1 MLNPS
6 RATVPHR
13 AGIFRVAVLHLGRT
27 GGTGRR
33 NAGRISAAQAAG
45 ALNSRR
51 SRPIPSDL
59 FGTIGAR
66 PAAKPLTIFRAELL
80 GAQQASWEELFD
92 GYTRLQAITFSSS
105 IELLLRL
112 ADRLDDME
120 VVFGSE
126 AILSKEHLALA
137 QASQTVNAYG
147 FADAL
152 SDQKALVEALSRF
165 LGRSGARLLDR
176 VATGTLRF
184 RLLRGRPSH
193 EKLYIL
199 SGPAGYRVLTGSANL
214 SFAAFEGRQH
224 EVHVAFDGETA
235 WQLFRTY
242 YERDWKDSVPVEPDA
257 LIAVH
262 PDGTA
267 AARETPLSLD
277 EIPIVR
283 ALNAGLVVMD
293 EAPRSMPAGFTADA
307 LRQAAVIGAELKDLV
322 LPKDKAGRTVV
333 NAASVLRVLR
343 SHQARPIADTADKG
357 TPRVDIDFAT
367 GTVHLD
373 GVRWLAPEDV
383 IPADAVARDAR
394 ILRDYLGSFL
404 AFFGNAAGAVE
415 VYWAFLVWLYSAPAA
430 PYLRQAAVP
439 AGIDPWVYPVY
450 AVLYGR
456 SSGGKTLFTK
466 IAARSM
472 FGFEKMIRSGQF
484 TARIALGLREGMG
497 AMPLLIDDVTRDKF
511 TSQVPDLVRT
521 DNEMSGQYA
530 PIVLT
535 TNRDVST
542 IPPDLTKRMVTCHI
556 DAAIPEN
563 RSVTER
569 IARRAQKEIG
579 TALYRAYLQRL
590 MPQVRAMRAD
600 IDAEAAVDPDLLARS
615 ADILRDVLAEALGE
629 LPDWACRLSFTDYF
643 GIRHRRFR
651 DQLTDMLA
659 DSEDRVTIN
668 RRAGELTINFGDDT
682 NQAAQFARSVPDFVL
697 KGRFAGMVKLDLLAL
712 EQEMGFAVGGARMWW
727 QRLLRRRS

>member
-1 MLNPS
+1 M
-6 RATVPHR
+6 
-13 AGIFRVAVLHLGRT
+13 
-27 GGTGRR
+27 
-33 NAGRISAAQAAG
+33 
-45 ALNSRR
+45 
-51 SRPIPSDL
+51 PSDL
-59 FGTIGAR
+59 FGSTGPR
-66 PAAKPLTIFRAELL
+66 PAVKPLTVFRAELT
-80 GAQQASWEELFD
+80 GAGPASWEELFD
-92 GYTRLQAITFSSS
+92 GYTSLKAITFSSS

-112 ADRLDDME
+112 ADRLQDME

-126 AILSKEHLALA
+126 SILSKEHLALA
-137 QASQTVNAYG
+137 QASQTIQAYG

-152 SDQKALVEALSRF
+152 VDQKALVEALSRL
-165 LGRSGARLLDR
+165 LGRLGVRLLER
-176 VATGTLRF
+176 VAAGTLRF

-193 EKLYIL
+193 EKLYLL

-214 SFAAFEGRQH
+214 SLAAFEGRQH
-224 EVHVAFDGETA
+224 EIHVAFDGEPA
-235 WQLFRTY
+235 WGLFSAY

-257 LIAVH
+257 LIATG
-262 PDGTA
+262 PDGIPA
-267 AARETPLSLD
+267 PRDTPLKLD
-277 EIPIVR
+277 EVPIVR
-283 ALNAGLVVMD
+283 VLNAGVALVD
-293 EAPRSMPAGFTADA
+293 QPPRPMPAGFAADA
-307 LRQAAVIGAELKDLV
+307 LRRAAVIGADLKDLV

-333 NAASVLRVLR
+333 NAASVQRVLR
-343 SHQARPIADTADKG
+343 SHQARPVADAAEDG
-357 TPRVDIDFAT
+357 IPRADIDFSTA
-367 GTVHLD
+367 TVHLD
-373 GVRWLAPEDV
+373 GTRWLSPDDV
-383 IPADAVARDAR
+383 IPPDAIAQDAR
-394 ILRDYLGSFL
+394 ILTEYLGSFL
-404 AFFGNAAGAVE
+404 SFFGNAAGAVE

-450 AVLYGR
+450 AVLFGR

-484 TARIALGLREGMG
+484 TANRALGLRERMG
-497 AMPLLIDDVTRDKF
+497 AIPLLIDDVTRDKF
-511 TSQVPDLVRT
+511 TTHVPDLVRT
-521 DNEMSGQYA
+521 DNEMSAQYA

-590 MPQVRAMRAD
+590 MPEVAAMRAE
-600 IDAEAAVDPDLLARS
+600 IDAEAEAFPDLLARS
-615 ADILRDVLAEALGE
+615 ADILREVLTEALGE
-629 LPDWACRLSFTDYF
+629 LPAWARPLRFTDYF

-651 DQLTDMLA
+651 DQLADMLA
-659 DSEDRVTIN
+659 DSEDRVTVN
-668 RRAGELTINFGDDT
+668 RRTSELTISFGGDT

-697 KGRFAGMVKLDLLAL
+697 KGRFADMVKLDLLAL
-712 EQEMGFAVGGARMWW
+712 EQEMGFAVGSARAWW
-727 QRLLRRRS
+727 QRLLGR